1 MARLDMRVYPNGRRA
16 MLHFVFRIQVEMVH
30 RSGIR
35 AIVSVF
41 AFLCEGG
48 TLRIEFGRRQEI
60 LEAVPRRFG

>member
-1 MARLDMRVYPNGRRA
+1 